1 MAFLPSSVETLDT
14 YAKRHYIFQHCFL
27 PAELCYLH
35 GPMSSEM
42 YDVAIIGGG
51 PAGSTAATLLARA
64 GRRVVVLERDK
75 FPRFHIGESL
85 LPFSTQAFDRLGVR
99 EKLDRT
105 FLPKHGG
112 EIMAACG
119 TTSVKFYFKDG
130 FKSTRDRA
138 YQVTR
143 SEFDK
148 LLLDH
153 SRENGA
159 EVREE
164 TTVEAIAFSED
175 EVTLTISRRGALPP
189 LPGRAEARPSDQ
201 IQARYLLDCSGR
213 QTILGNFF
221 KLKKSYDH
229 LQKFS
234 LFAHYEN
241 VERPSGIDGTLIRMV
256 RGLDRWFW
264 MIPLTATR
272 MSIGVVMD
280 TATFRAMK
288 LPPEEALEKCI
299 GEQPLILAEMANSE
313 RVSQVYSA
321 GDYSYRNAELFGD
334 RWLLAGDAA
343 GFIDPV
349 FSSGVFLAI
358 MSAEKAA
365 DSLHEILRD
374 EKQKPRLF
382 REYSHRVN
390 RVMDMY
396 LTFVNSWYRG
406 KEFVEVFLN
415 PTEVLQLAPAVNA
428 LLAGNEGASFA
439 IKWRMWVFYFFVHA
453 QRFLAFSPRLSL
465 VPKTGDAGVP
475 MPSLEGVS

>member
-1 MAFLPSSVETLDT
+1 MDN
-14 YAKRHYIFQHCFL
+14 
-27 PAELCYLH
+27 EL
-35 GPMSSEM
+35 
-42 YDVAIIGGG
+42 YDVAIVGGG

-64 GRRVVVLERDK
+64 GRRVVILEREK

-85 LPFSTQAFDRLGVR
+85 LPASMSVFTRLGVR

-105 FLPKHGG
+105 FMPKYGG
-112 EIMAACG
+112 EIVSACG
-119 TTSVKFYFKDG
+119 TRGTKFYFKDG
-130 FKSTRDRA
+130 FRSQRDRA

-164 TTVEAIAFSED
+164 TTVEQIEFSNDGVAVEWRD
-175 EVTLTISRRGALPP
+175 A
-189 LPGRAEARPSDQ
+189 RASSSG
-201 IQARYLLDCSGR
+201 IIHARYLLDCSGR

-221 KLKKSYDH
+221 KLVMRDH
-229 LQKFS
+229 LQNFRPSPITKWD
-234 LFAHYEN
+234 
-241 VERPSGIDGTLIRMV
+241 RPSGIDGTLIRMV

-264 MIPLTATR
+264 MIPLTPTR

-288 LPPEEALEKCI
+288 LSPEEALNSCI
-299 GEQPLILAEMANSE
+299 NEQPLMLEQMTNAE
-313 RVSQVYSA
+313 RVSPVYSA
-321 GDYSYRNAELFGD
+321 GDYSYRNAKLFGD

-365 DSLHEILRD
+365 DSLNEILRD
-374 EKQKPRLF
+374 ESLKPRLF
-382 REYSHRVN
+382 RNYSRRVN
-390 RVMDMY
+390 RVMDISH
-396 LTFVNSWYRG
+396 LANSWYRA
-406 KEFVEVFLN
+406 KNSSKCFLTQPRCCN
-415 PTEVLQLAPAVNA
+415 SLAVNA
-428 LLAGNEGASFA
+428 VLAGNEGSKFRHQMANVGLFFRACATLSRAFA
-439 IKWRMWVFYFFVHA
+439 APLAHSAGSERRGTDAIFGTRFVME
-453 QRFLAFSPRLSL
+453 
-465 VPKTGDAGVP
+465 T
-475 MPSLEGVS
+475 GVSFPNLRDAPSRRIFPVDAMEPPSVISKRACLWPNELPDNLASPL

>member
-1 MAFLPSSVETLDT
+1 M
-14 YAKRHYIFQHCFL
+14 R
-27 PAELCYLH
+27 AER
-35 GPMSSEM
+35 

-64 GRRVVVLERDK
+64 GWRVIVLEREK

-85 LPFSTQAFDRLGVR
+85 LPFSVQAFDRLGVR
-99 EKLDRT
+99 EKLDRA
-105 FLPKHGG
+105 FLPKYGG
-112 EIMAACG
+112 EIVAACG
-119 TTSVKFYFKDG
+119 SKGLKFYFKDG
-130 FKSTRDRA
+130 FRARRDRA

-164 TTVEAIAFSED
+164 TTVNNIAFDADGVRLEIKTPGD
-175 EVTLTISRRGALPP
+175 MATTLG
-189 LPGRAEARPSDQ
+189 
-201 IQARYLLDCSGR
+201 ARYLLDCSGR
-213 QTILGNFF
+213 QTVLGNFF
-221 KLKKSYDH
+221 KLKKNYDC

-234 LFAHYEN
+234 VFAHYEN
-241 VERPSGIDGTLIRMV
+241 VDRPSGIDGTLIRMV

-264 MIPLTATR
+264 MIPLTPTR

-280 TATFRAMK
+280 TVTFRAMK
-288 LPPEEALEKCI
+288 LTPEDALEKCI
-299 GEQPLILAEMANSE
+299 GEQPMILERMTRAE
-313 RVSQVYSA
+313 RVSPVYSA
-321 GDYSYRNAELFGD
+321 GDYSYRNAQLFGD

-365 DSLHEILRD
+365 DALSQVLHD
-374 EKQKPRLF
+374 ESVKPRLF
-382 REYSHRVN
+382 KDYSWRVN
-390 RVMDMY
+390 RVMDVY
-396 LTFVNSWYRG
+396 LTFVKSWYSG

-415 PTEVLQLAPAVNA
+415 PTDRMQIAAAVNA
-428 LLAGNEGASFA
+428 VLAGNEGGSLA
-439 IKWRMWVFYFFVHA
+439 IKWRMWLFYFFVRA
-453 QRFLAFSPRLSL
+453 QHFLALSPRLSL
-465 VPKTGDAGVP
+465 VPGKAES
-475 MPSLEGVS
+475 PSPLQAVGAIS